1 MRRVVIPMLVL
12 LSLYGCGGHTATTTR
27 TTPTA
32 PALAAPAPKDP
43 TLTATV
49 KTVADPETEVVSQLS
64 TRNLAPGST
73 LVGRLERSVGVYD
86 SVDSKIA
93 SRTLPATTILGT
105 PTVIDVLDGPVAGW
119 ALVSL
124 PGRPNGSKG
133 WIRSEDLSLSVVSGK
148 ITVDLSSRRLTYRES
163 GTLIL
168 TTTVAVGTDRNPT
181 PIGSFY
187 VTDSVVTG
195 DPDGIWGP
203 AAFGLSAR
211 SDTITEYNGGD
222 GIIGIH
228 GTNRPAS
235 IGRASSLGCVRV
247 PNDVI
252 AALRAI
258 VPIGTPVEILA

>member
-1 MRRVVIPMLVL
+1 MRRVVFPMLVL
-12 LSLYGCGGHTATTTR
+12 LSLYGCGGHTATTPSTA
-27 TTPTA
+27 PNA
-32 PALAAPAPKDP
+32 PALAAAAPKDP
-43 TLTATV
+43 PLAIV
-49 KTVADPETEVVSQLS
+49 KTAADPEVEVSQLS

-73 LVGRLERSVGVYD
+73 LVARLERSVGVYD

-93 SRTLPATTILGT
+93 TRTLPATTILGT

-124 PGRPNGSKG
+124 PGRPNGSQG
-133 WIRSEDLSLSVVSGK
+133 WIRSEGLSLSVVSGK
-148 ITVDLSSRRLTYRES
+148 ITIDLSSRRLTYRES

-168 TTTVAVGTDRNPT
+168 ATPVAVGTDRNPT

-195 DPDGIWGP
+195 DPGGIWGP

-228 GTNRPAS
+228 GTNRSAS

-252 AALRAI
+252 EALRAI